1 MATGTGARTDLERVT
16 VSVDGKQ
23 ISDAW
28 DRFSGGDVD
37 SVELR
42 HRPGG
47 QPYEVQQGGPVTVT
61 NFTVSR
67 EFRTERDLPILP
79 ELRNR
84 VGKGVIVCTRQRLNA
99 EYVPIGAPS
108 VYSGVLKTVKP
119 AETDSDKPAIAML
132 VLEVSPNGAVS

>member
-1 MATGTGARTDLERVT
+1 MASTGARTDLELIT
-16 VSVDGKQ
+16 VHLDGNP
-23 ISDAW
+23 IAGNW
-28 DRFSGGDVD
+28 DMFTGGDID

-47 QPYEVQQGGPVTVT
+47 QPYEVQQGGPITVT

-84 VGKGVIVCTRQRLNA
+84 VGKGQITCARQRVDANYK
-99 EYVPIGAPS
+99 EIGESS
-108 VYSGVLKTVKP
+108 VYTGVLKTVKP

-132 VLEVSPNGAVS
+132 ALEISPDGAVS